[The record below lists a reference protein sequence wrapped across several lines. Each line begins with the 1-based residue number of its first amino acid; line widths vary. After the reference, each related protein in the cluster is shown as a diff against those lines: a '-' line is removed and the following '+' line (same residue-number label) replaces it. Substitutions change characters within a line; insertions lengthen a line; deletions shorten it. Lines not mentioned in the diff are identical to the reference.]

1 MSPTPS
7 NAAAAPGGAIPGL
20 DGVRALA
27 VGIVFLAHAGLERIV
42 PGGLG
47 VTIFFVLSGY
57 LITTLMR
64 RELAGRGTLD
74 LGAFYLRRL
83 LRLMPPLVLVTAA
96 AALAARAGWIDGAF
110 TPSGLLSVLFYWG
123 NYFVIAH
130 DFDGVPSGMGVVWSL
145 AVEEHY
151 YLLYPFLLPPLLRAA
166 GPRGA
171 ATVLLGACSAVL
183 AWRCFL
189 YAAGAPEAWL
199 TMATDTRID
208 AILAGGVLALGL
220 NPLDAPRRAAPSPR
234 IGLLLPA
241 ACALLLLG
249 TLLLRDPWFRQ
260 TLRYS
265 LQSAAVAGLL
275 YSVVAA
281 ARSPGWRL
289 LDTRLMSWLGTLSY
303 TIYLSHHLL
312 LDAVAK
318 HWQAGAVP
326 VALLA
331 AALTL
336 LLAEAMRRWVEAP
349 CARLRRR
356 LHQRGGLPAGAAAMQ
371 GGA

>member
-1 MSPTPS
+1 MSPTSS
-7 NAAAAPGGAIPGL
+7 NSAAAGAIPGL

-27 VGIVFLAHAGLERIV
+27 VGIVFLAHAGLEQIV

-57 LITTLMR
+57 LITTLMQ
-64 RELAGRGTLD
+64 RELAARGSLD

-96 AALAARAGWIDGAF
+96 AAVAVRAGWIDGPF
-110 TPSGLLSVLFYWG
+110 LPSGMLSVLFYWG
-123 NYFVIAH
+123 NYFDIAH
-130 DFDGVPSGMGVVWSL
+130 DFNGLPAGMGVVWSL

-171 ATVLLGACSAVL
+171 AVVLLVSCGAVL
-183 AWRCFL
+183 AWRCVL
-189 YAAGAPEAWL
+189 HAAGASENWL
-199 TMATDTRID
+199 TMATDARID
-208 AILAGGVLALGL
+208 AILAGGALALGA
-220 NPLDAPRRAAPSPR
+220 NPLQASSAPSRR
-234 IGLLLPA
+234 ISLLLPA
-241 ACALLLLG
+241 ACVALLLG
-249 TLLLRDPWFRQ
+249 TLLLRDQWFRH
-260 TLRYS
+260 TLRYT

-289 LDTRLMSWLGTLSY
+289 LDTRLMRWLGTLSY
-303 TIYLSHHLL
+303 SIYLSHHILL
-312 LDAVAK
+312 YAVAK

-336 LLAEAMRRWVEAP
+336 LLAEAMRRWVEEP

-356 LHQRGGLPAGAAAMQ
+356 LHQRGSLPAGAAAMQ